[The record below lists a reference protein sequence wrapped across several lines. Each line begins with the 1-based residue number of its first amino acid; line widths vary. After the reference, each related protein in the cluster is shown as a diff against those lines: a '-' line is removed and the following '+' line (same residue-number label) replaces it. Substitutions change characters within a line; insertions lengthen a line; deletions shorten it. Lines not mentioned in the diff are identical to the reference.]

1 MKFLFFILS
10 SLILFAGSSL
20 SESAISEEFE
30 KVVNKAGEGLRG
42 LADSRCDA
50 LFEES
55 RACKSAQCQ
64 QCTDSLFD
72 QLGTNCTQY
81 ATSACRVLTGACPS
95 CDPCRLKMEAA
106 YKCDNQYVCSTRPRL
121 DCNLGIVPVL
131 GELPLIGIIFNLL
144 FGWLIN
150 IFN

>member
-30 KVVNKAGEGLRG
+30 KVVTAREGRVRG

-50 LFEES
+50 LFAES

-64 QCTDSLFD
+64 QCTDLIFD
-72 QLGTNCTQY
+72 QFGTNCTQY
-81 ATSACRVLTGACPS
+81 ATTACRVLTGACPS

-106 YKCDNQYVCSTRPRL
+106 YKCDNQYDCSTRPRL